1 MSFDMKRLEHLM
13 VTMRSLGIQELAYEG
28 NGEAL
33 RLVSA
38 PQNNEIVAVFKAADG
53 VNSDEDKS
61 EAPVSHKILAS
72 MHGVFYRSEAP
83 KEPPLVEVG
92 NVVKAGDALCL
103 VEAMKMLSKIEAE
116 YSCRV
121 TRVLKQDGDVIE
133 PNMAL
138 FEVELV
144 DA

>member
-1 MSFDMKRLEHLM
+1 MSFDMKRLERLM
-13 VTMRSLGIQELAYEG
+13 ATMKNLGIQELAYEG

-38 PQNNEIVAVFKAADG
+38 SQNKETDAVFKAADS
-53 VNSDEDKS
+53 VNPDKDKS
-61 EAPVSHKILAS
+61 EASVSHKILAS

-103 VEAMKMLSKIEAE
+103 VEAMKTLSKIEAE

-121 TRVLKQDGDVIE
+121 IRILKQDGDMIE